1 MSKIVAADARNCV
14 PLLKPLEEAITSE
27 KGNGES
33 KGNENVDIHPGTST
47 DAENQLPSGDISKQV
62 ANIQNLSGVKKDDQ
76 RTEAQSGDK
85 NVQVNKADNDAGA
98 QGNCSVS

>member
-1 MSKIVAADARNCV
+1 MPRNCV
-14 PLLKPLEEAITSE
+14 PLLKPITSE

-33 KGNENVDIHPGTST
+33 KGNENVDIYQGTST

>member
-1 MSKIVAADARNCV
+1 MRVTRGNVSKIVAADARNCV

-33 KGNENVDIHPGTST
+33 KGNENVDIYPGTST

-62 ANIQNLSGVKKDDQ
+62 AKIQNLSGVKKDDQ
-76 RTEAQSGDK
+76 RAEAQSGD
-85 NVQVNKADNDAGA
+85 
-98 QGNCSVS
+98 

>member
-1 MSKIVAADARNCV
+1 MRVPEKKLEDQQILTSQHMVLGMS
-14 PLLKPLEEAITSE
+14 LLHLYNRHME
-27 KGNGES
+27 
-33 KGNENVDIHPGTST
+33 
-47 DAENQLPSGDISKQV
+47 ISKQV